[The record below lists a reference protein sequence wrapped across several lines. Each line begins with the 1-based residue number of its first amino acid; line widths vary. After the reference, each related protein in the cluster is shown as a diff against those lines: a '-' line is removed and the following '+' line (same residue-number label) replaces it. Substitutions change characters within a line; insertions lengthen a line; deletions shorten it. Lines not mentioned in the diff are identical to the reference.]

1 MSKLRIFKIREH
13 LLAKKGPGDN
23 KNPVWADTGKPI
35 PEIVW
40 MRYNLTLAAMNK
52 KYNDDTIDLFDYILE
67 LEDFIFSAGDPG
79 VQDTEI

>member
-1 MSKLRIFKIREH
+1 MQKQRIFKIREN
-13 LLAKKGPGDN
+13 LLTKKPPGDN
-23 KNPVWADTGKPI
+23 RNPVWADTGKPI

-52 KYNDDTIDLFDYILE
+52 KYNDTLDMFDYILE

-79 VQDTEI
+79 IQEIEP